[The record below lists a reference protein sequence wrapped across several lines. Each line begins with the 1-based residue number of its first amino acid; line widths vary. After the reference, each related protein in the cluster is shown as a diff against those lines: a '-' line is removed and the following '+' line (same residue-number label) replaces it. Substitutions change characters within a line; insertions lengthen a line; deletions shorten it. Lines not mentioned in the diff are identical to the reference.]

1 MSPPPQPPSPPPFP
15 PPSGP
20 PPTGPPPSLPDVL
33 TACAP
38 VLYTYID
45 NCVVIAG
52 FAILVYDYF
61 CTLEKE
67 VTYAWS
73 CPRSLGL
80 ILFYMNRYLPFI
92 DQSLVLYIKFAAI
105 PPKKCVILYGVATA
119 LIAVGLLSAQII
131 ITLRT
136 CGMWARRRWVMV
148 TLGVLTLISLLFG
161 ICITFYQIKFV
172 NVEMTP
178 LGYSLILSR
187 VPTLCAFIFSF
198 LSESVIVI
206 LTIIRAYQYFQQSRS
221 PWVVQIYK
229 SGIIYCIFI
238 ICLSSINILLMAVS
252 TLGAYGSIFNLPT
265 RVFHSIFGNRIM
277 LLILRYRHQ
286 RMQDTHE
293 RDSTSNVFL
302 TSFEEGTDWGVSQHS
317 DIELVEC
324 AEGRGEE
331 SIT

>member
-1 MSPPPQPPSPPPFP
+1 MVMPTVSWPHPFLYE
-15 PPSGP
+15 
-20 PPTGPPPSLPDVL
+20 SLSSVYRPITCPL
-33 TACAP
+33 HSLRSLQRN
-38 VLYTYID
+38 VLYSTEWQR
-45 NCVVIAG
+45 V
-52 FAILVYDYF
+52 
-61 CTLEKE
+61 
-67 VTYAWS
+67 S
-73 CPRSLGL
+73 
-80 ILFYMNRYLPFI
+80 
-92 DQSLVLYIKFAAI
+92 
-105 PPKKCVILYGVATA
+105 

-238 ICLSSINILLMAVS
+238 ICTRSVTSSPV
-252 TLGAYGSIFNLPT
+252 
-265 RVFHSIFGNRIM
+265 RI
-277 LLILRYRHQ
+277 
-286 RMQDTHE
+286 TP
-293 RDSTSNVFL
+293 
-302 TSFEEGTDWGVSQHS
+302 
-317 DIELVEC
+317 
-324 AEGRGEE
+324 
-331 SIT
+331 